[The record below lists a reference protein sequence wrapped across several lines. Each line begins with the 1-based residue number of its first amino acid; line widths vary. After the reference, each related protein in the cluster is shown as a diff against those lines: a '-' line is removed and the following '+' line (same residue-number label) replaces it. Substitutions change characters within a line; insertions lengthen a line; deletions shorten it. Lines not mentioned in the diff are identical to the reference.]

1 MTGRA
6 QWPLYALAAAR
17 ESDAEMAGHHGC
29 ETPNGRAN
37 AYGMQ
42 ESAVAYPSM
51 FDEDG
56 PQVWECN
63 DASRLS
69 APACARLRIGN
80 VQVRVNGLDLLH
92 WAQRQPSVSAEFVLR
107 PGMRPR
113 L

>member
-17 ESDAEMAGHHGC
+17 ESGAEMAGHHGC

-69 APACARLRIGN
+69 APALARLRIGN
-80 VQVRVNGLDLLH
+80 VQVRVTAWICSIGHSGSLLSV
-92 WAQRQPSVSAEFVLR
+92 PSLCCAL
-107 PGMRPR
+107 G
-113 L
+113 